1 MGNTTTDTT
10 GSLMKAIE
18 QEYEQ
23 VRQESRGIILLHKQ
37 NQNTYLLKEYTYA
50 SEVLFKNKEKELGEQ
65 IKQGP
70 KEYIVSPVKVESRV
84 FNSFCSTSYKIYAI
98 FEYPQVT
105 LREEILARQK
115 ENKNFEEG

>member
-1 MGNTTTDTT
+1 MGNTATDSQAD
-10 GSLMKAIE
+10 SLMTVIE
-18 QEYEQ
+18 KEYEQ
-23 VRQESRGIILLHKQ
+23 VRQDPRGIVLLHKK
-37 NQNTYLLKEYTYA
+37 NQETYLLKEYTYA
-50 SEVLFKNKEKELGEQ
+50 SEALFKNKEKELEEQ

-105 LREEILARQK
+105 LKEEILARQK
-115 ENKNFEEG
+115 